1 MSYIVSLLNQK
12 GGVGKTTL
20 AINLAACF
28 SLAGESVLYI
38 DADPQGTALDWSA
51 MRQQKPLFNVVG
63 LPKNTLHRDL
73 PSLSE
78 PYHWTFID
86 GPPLVFDVAK
96 SAIMASHLVI
106 IPVQPSGPDI
116 WSAKKIVELVS
127 EATAFKPDLRAV
139 LAVNRKTVGTAIA
152 KHFREDLATAFPGV
166 PIFSA
171 EISQRVIFAE
181 SNSTG
186 TTVLEME
193 PKGQAAKE
201 ITALAQEI
209 KECSSY
215 EQKNRRQTKTAAR

>member
-1 MSYIVSLLNQK
+1 MSNIVSLLNQK

-20 AINLAACF
+20 ALNLAAYF

-51 MRQQKPLFNVVG
+51 IRQQQPLFSVVG

-73 PSLSE
+73 PTLSE
-78 PYHWTFID
+78 PYRWTFID

-96 SAIMASHLVI
+96 SAIMASDLVV

-116 WSAKKIVELVS
+116 WSAKKIVELVN
-127 EATAFKPDLRAV
+127 EAMIYKPDLKAV
-139 LAVNRKTVGTAIA
+139 LAVNRKTVGTAIGR
-152 KHFREDLATAFPGV
+152 HFREDLAAAFPGL
-166 PIFSA
+166 PILSS
-171 EISQRVIFAE
+171 EISQRVVFAE
-181 SNSTG
+181 SNSMG
-186 TTVLEME
+186 TAVLEIDA
-193 PKGQAAKE
+193 KGLGAQE

-209 KECSSY
+209 KEFSSH

>member
-1 MSYIVSLLNQK
+1 MSNIVSLLNQK

-20 AINLAACF
+20 AINLAAYF

-38 DADPQGTALDWSA
+38 DADPQATALDWSA
-51 MRQQKPLFNVVG
+51 MRQKKPLFNVVG

-73 PSLSE
+73 PTLSE
-78 PYHWTFID
+78 PYQWTFID

-127 EATAFKPDLRAV
+127 EATVFKPALKAV
-139 LAVNRKTVGTAIA
+139 LTVNRKTVGTAIG
-152 KHFREDLATAFPGV
+152 KHFREDLTAAFPGLPV
-166 PIFSA
+166 LSA

-186 TTVLEME
+186 MSVLEME
-193 PKGQAAKE
+193 PKGQAAQE
-201 ITALAQEI
+201 IIALAQEI
-209 KECSSY
+209 KEFTSH
-215 EQKNRRQTKTAAR
+215 EQKNRRQTQAGAC

>member
-1 MSYIVSLLNQK
+1 
-12 GGVGKTTL
+12 
-20 AINLAACF
+20 
-28 SLAGESVLYI
+28 
-38 DADPQGTALDWSA
+38 

-73 PSLSE
+73 PSLSK
-78 PYHWTFID
+78 PYHWTLID

-116 WSAKKIVELVS
+116 WSAKKIVELAS

-166 PIFSA
+166 PILSA